1 MHACRW
7 DMMECGAGFTY
18 DADTNLTGPEAV
30 RFTMQAA
37 ASNGLTLVRAFG
49 HGHDAFKSIILQPRP
64 GDTLVSLLMRT
75 CIKRSRPVSSCT
87 NLMRLAAMQVLS
99 ASLRQVSCTAL
110 PGDGLSC
117 SRHSSP

>member
-1 MHACRW
+1 
-7 DMMECGAGFTY
+7 MECGAGFTY

-64 GDTLVSLLMRT
+64 GDTPVPPLMRT
-75 CIKRSRPVSSCT
+75 S
-87 NLMRLAAMQVLS
+87 M
-99 ASLRQVSCTAL
+99 
-110 PGDGLSC
+110 
-117 SRHSSP
+117 

>member
-1 MHACRW
+1 
-7 DMMECGAGFTY
+7 MMECGAGFTY

-64 GDTLVSLLMRT
+64 GDTLVSTCMRI
-75 CIKRSRPVSSCT
+75 CIDRSCPVSYE
-87 NLMRLAAMQVLS
+87 
-99 ASLRQVSCTAL
+99 
-110 PGDGLSC
+110 
-117 SRHSSP
+117 

>member
-1 MHACRW
+1 
-7 DMMECGAGFTY
+7 MECGAGFTY

-64 GDTLVSLLMRT
+64 GVGPVSPVIPT
-75 CIKRSRPVSSCT
+75 CTKRSCSVSSCVHPF
-87 NLMRLAAMQVLS
+87 RPCAWPQC
-99 ASLRQVSCTAL
+99 RRGQ
-110 PGDGLSC
+110 P
-117 SRHSSP
+117 H

>member
-1 MHACRW
+1 
-7 DMMECGAGFTY
+7 MECGAGFTY

-64 GDTLVSLLMRT
+64 GDTLVSPLMRT
-75 CIKRSRPVSSCT
+75 CMACSCPVSSC
-87 NLMRLAAMQVLS
+87 
-99 ASLRQVSCTAL
+99 VSPLKPCTWPQRRRAQH
-110 PGDGLSC
+110 P
-117 SRHSSP
+117 